1 MVSNNICDLAKLRAG
16 ALAMFQNGEIDGVL
30 SKEDKAL
37 LGSSEVQPSQK
48 TTKGGKTT
56 KGKGKTKEAPA
67 VDPKVAQLRAD
78 YEALN
83 AIQHE
88 RDLQYRELQ
97 AENKLLIKALQD
109 KKAKKT
115 AEAKLAYEKRKAE
128 RTPEQQAKIDAQTQK
143 MLEGA
148 KRAREAKKAQEAI
161 NPSSNKTVAGIIKQA
176 IKKKKDKAEIDAEIK
191 RKQDLKDATEA
202 KYKGD
207 ALKPKLKELQNDP
220 VALENAKQ
228 AMEDDVAPQTPD
240 ELLANLLVKSQAERK
255 KSETWEIA
263 KGIADYNRDIKN
275 APTREKRQAQ
285 TDLINKTNETYK
297 GEALQAKLKE
307 LEANQKALLKA
318 KKEIENGVDPLTP
331 DDLLA
336 HKLVRQAM
344 ATGKSK
350 PLVSDLSKGFADYN
364 REKASAPA
372 REAQQAR
379 KDLLATTDAQ
389 YKGDDL
395 QAKLKEIKANEEA
408 MANAKKQIEANQD
421 PTTPEELLAH
431 NLVKQTENKSK
442 IKPKITDLSKGFSKF
457 ANNERLAPKREAQAL
472 FNTKQQ
478 ELRNEI
484 NQAFP
489 DGKGGI
495 DKKALQEHIQEMR
508 DDKALLEKAR
518 NEVKNK
524 QAPYSMES
532 YLSHEIVKKLD
543 AKKKELKEADA
554 TIQAVR
560 KALKKTQDPDTLREK
575 LRRKQ
580 AIKNFEEELLEKYD
594 TVDKLKKAVQ
604 AVKDNPDLLEET
616 RKLIANGG
624 FPTTLEQYIAM
635 HQLKREKKPAGMP
648 NKPSD
653 LSKALTSVN
662 REPNAPPTPEEL
674 QARAKKKLEKQQKL
688 LKENTALLEDLKAG
702 KSAGYLSELQ
712 KKRFDAI
719 LAKENKTDLEK
730 ELIALSQELGKERSK
745 VSKDQA
751 DLVFNSLQNKEN
763 LTPDEETVLNAIL
776 ATNAKKL
783 EQSLTNQQNAL
794 EAKTAELA
802 RLKNDSTSVFDSYT
816 KKLGLLL
823 KKENKLAKKTE
834 LQKKL
839 LEISKEIGTEK
850 AKMSKEHAN
859 MVADALKNKENL
871 TPDEQKVLDGIVA
884 QDKKAYRKKLDN
896 YLIEKVPNATPR
908 MRKSAVDRLMEL
920 YADGRTLTPEQFKTV
935 MKQEMVP
942 SGVTASF
949 QNKLKELQAEL
960 DAVDASD
967 KRADIKFDEKL
978 LLKGQI
984 NAELASL
991 IKPNMG
997 DKFNANLF
1005 IEPLLNI
1012 GSAFGDVLGSLN
1024 AVANHMLV
1032 DKLTRVVMG
1041 VGSKIINKLGKK
1053 GGLSKADYGGL
1064 SKEQIAKIKEFDN
1077 SFTTNFKY
1085 AMENFNFKHFF
1096 DGKARNEAQQAK
1108 KLWKPLQYTLDG
1120 HVAIGHDEVFSD
1132 KLSPK
1137 FAYENKGWKGASFI
1151 DKAETAGHHLELL
1164 GKFRLNATDIPIL
1177 DFVYRN
1183 KIGQT
1188 IIDGLKEDPN
1198 FKLTEEHVKN
1208 AHAFSNTLLFKSEN
1222 FVTQNMKSLRDW
1234 ADFKLDVG
1242 GNKVTIPIGSIIHRY
1257 TRTPINYTL
1266 RSLDVTG
1273 LADLR
1278 FLFGYMG
1285 KALNK
1290 QGMDNWGTKLLNA
1303 GITKYELKKGKKGE
1317 YYPEAILDEKT
1328 NKPVLISDKQHDFA
1342 MVQGV
1347 VKMALSGTLGTAIF
1361 MLGKNTDIF
1370 STGYVKETSDT
1381 EEAEGTR
1388 NDFYLNS
1395 SAALRAMTGGNGR
1408 NQKGDWMFP
1417 LSKLLGQHTF
1427 GAQTTVKLAKK
1438 GEVTGEE
1445 ANLIADFFNASQNQF
1460 GEGAGLFNWADVAKK
1475 PVETIIERLPKVP
1488 FLGAIG
1494 RDAVNFFDD
1503 TEKVTKGKDFVDTS
1517 INRYFNGS
1525 VFKALGS
1532 PKSDV
1537 TGEKVH
1543 AGGWGKALGFPFK
1556 IAKADPVIKELRKVS
1571 RESSV
1576 DVQLKQVDNNFR
1588 IGKTLAEDYGTE
1600 PQNMKLNAK
1609 DFSKWQEIHN
1619 NIVYQ
1624 SVKTMVESEDYKS
1637 LTNPIDKAD
1646 KIKTAKEN
1654 PSVEINGKDY
1664 TPKELFLE
1672 YKLKGRVVNINK

>member
-275 APTREKRQAQ
+275 APT
-285 TDLINKTNETYK
+285 
-297 GEALQAKLKE
+297 
-307 LEANQKALLKA
+307 
-318 KKEIENGVDPLTP
+318 
-331 DDLLA
+331 
-336 HKLVRQAM
+336 
-344 ATGKSK
+344 
-350 PLVSDLSKGFADYN
+350 
-364 REKASAPA
+364 

>member
-67 VDPKVAQLRAD
+67 VDPKVAQLRSD

-88 RDLQYRELQ
+88 RDLQYRELE
-97 AENKLLIKALQD
+97 AENRRLNKALKD
-109 KKAKKT
+109 KKAKQT

-148 KRAREAKKAQEAI
+148 KRAREAKKALAGTVEPKETASNSKPTKPLSLKELVERARAKKEAPKNVPI
-161 NPSSNKTVAGIIKQA
+161 PKEKITYGVNKEAL
-176 IKKKKDKAEIDAEIK
+176 KAKEQRAKIDAEIK

-207 ALKPKLKELQNDP
+207 ALKTKLKELQNDP

-318 KKEIENGVDPLTP
+318 KKEIENGVEPLTP

-431 NLVKQTENKSK
+431 NLVKQAENKSK

-472 FNTKQQ
+472 FDTKQQ
-478 ELRNEI
+478 EIRNDI
-484 NQAFP
+484 NKAFENP
-489 DGKGGI
+489 DGTV
-495 DKKALQEHIQEMR
+495 DEKALQEHIQTLR
-508 DDKALLEKAR
+508 DDDLLLAEAR
-518 NEVKNK
+518 DEVDNK
-524 QAPYSMES
+524 IAPYSIDS
-532 YLSHEIVKKLD
+532 YLAHEIVKKLD
-543 AKKKELKEADA
+543 AEPKGKKTADP
-554 TIQAVR
+554 TVEAVR
-560 KALKKTQDPDTLREK
+560 KALNKTEDPNALRQKEQ
-575 LRRKQ
+575 RKQ
-580 AIKNFEEELLEKYD
+580 DIQGFEEELLAKYD

-662 REPNAPPTPEEL
+662 RKVEPKEPPAPF
-674 QARAKKKLEKQQKL
+674 
-688 LKENTALLEDLKAG
+688 
-702 KSAGYLSELQ
+702 SWLS
-712 KKRFDAI
+712 D
-719 LAKENKTDLEK
+719 
-730 ELIALSQELGKERSK
+730 ALSN
-745 VSKDQA
+745 KDN
-751 DLVFNSLQNKEN
+751 LNK
-763 LTPDEETVLNAIL
+763 
-776 ATNAKKL
+776 ATNAL
-783 EQSLTNQQNAL
+783 E
-794 EAKTAELA
+794 
-802 RLKNDSTSVFDSYT
+802 
-816 KKLGLLL
+816 G
-823 KKENKLAKKTE
+823 KKTPPS
-834 LQKKL
+834 LKQMLGIKSKFKTPI
-839 LEISKEIGTEK
+839 EIQQAKEK
-850 AKMSKEHAN
+850 AH
-859 MVADALKNKENL
+859 
-871 TPDEQKVLDGIVA
+871 
-884 QDKKAYRKKLDN
+884 RKKLDN

-1285 KALNK
+1285 KGLNK
-1290 QGMDNWGTKLLNA
+1290 NKDEWVKQVREKYDDNVANKLDTGIDVVSKLLNA

-1556 IAKADPVIKELRKVS
+1556 IAKADPVIKELRQVS
-1571 RESSV
+1571 RESGV
-1576 DVQLKQVDNNFR
+1576 DVQLTQVDRRFE

-1637 LTNPIDKAD
+1637 LTNPLDKAD